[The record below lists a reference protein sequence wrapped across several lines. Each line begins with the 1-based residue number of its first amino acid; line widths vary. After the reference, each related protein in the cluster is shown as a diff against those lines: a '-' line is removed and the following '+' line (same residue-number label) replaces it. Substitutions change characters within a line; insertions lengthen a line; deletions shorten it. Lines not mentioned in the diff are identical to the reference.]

1 MTTPIAPTAPTIEE
15 IRVGDEPEAWRGA
28 GFTVDDDG
36 VCRTGTVRIRLEGR
50 AGGKY
55 VRSWSLRGLAGD
67 GDVDGLPTTAP
78 AGVPPADPAT
88 HANGVLLIDHLVVAT
103 PDLDRTVKVLE
114 GRGLELRRTRETGT
128 YGAPMRQA
136 FFRLGEVILEVI
148 GPGEPAGDGPA
159 RFFGFAFTVADL
171 DATHRSLEEHMGRIK
186 NAVQEGRRITTLRHK
201 ELDISTAIAFMSPE
215 PPRSGV
221 ATASETRV

>member
-1 MTTPIAPTAPTIEE
+1 MSAAGPTIEE
-15 IRVGDEPEAWRGA
+15 IRVGDAPEAWRAA

-36 VCRTGTVRIRLEGR
+36 VCRAGTVRIRLVGR
-50 AGGKY
+50 DDGKY

-67 GDVDGLPTTAP
+67 GDIDGLPTRSPGGDAP
-78 AGVPPADPAT
+78 ATPAE
-88 HANGVLLIDHLVVAT
+88 HANGTVLIDHLVVAT
-103 PDLDRTVKVLE
+103 PDLDRTIGVLE
-114 GRGLELRRTRETGT
+114 ERGLELRRTRETGT

-171 DATHRSLEEHMGRIK
+171 DATHASLGEHVGRIK
-186 NAVQEGRRITTLRHK
+186 DAVQEGRRITTLRHK

-215 PPRSGV
+215 PRHSGV
-221 ATASETRV
+221 TTAT